1 MTSRSR
7 LAAYSVTLI
16 SRLGDSTSLQH
27 TRSMFRFNPVYRLVL
42 SFPGCFPQSSCS
54 SVGRC
59 APDFPLFFQTLKVM
73 PRLISTQT
81 KMLED
86 FRCPAWCCCILYEKQ
101 NVFSYFLTFFIPAI
115 S

>member
-7 LAAYSVTLI
+7 QAAYSTDKTL
-16 SRLGDSTSLQH
+16 SRK
-27 TRSMFRFNPVYRLVL
+27 
-42 SFPGCFPQSSCS
+42 PGAIQ
-54 SVGRC
+54 
-59 APDFPLFFQTLKVM
+59 

-86 FRCPAWCCCILYEKQ
+86 FRCLAWCCCILYEKQ